1 MEFEKELKNKIC
13 KRNLERIEKNFQKHW
28 NSFDNLRTD
37 VIENIIHDIL
47 IEVKAVVR
55 LYNTMVSD
63 KNNQIFFDDKDITLN
78 SLIELKKK
86 VILSQSEKEYIE
98 YQNELDFSKENNIE
112 AIIEVLI
119 RRLLSEKTNIE
130 NLTEF
135 DKIREEK
142 FKGNIYA
149 NRYLH
154 IISLI
159 SGELFE
165 ESEDKFSKMISD
177 RVEENFNFH
186 INCGGY
192 AFEIDTC
199 IFPGKNDFDKS
210 VSNIL
215 ELFPFVRLVGDTQL
229 QEDEYLVLYRCSK
242 EGHHF
247 IKQANDGTFLEKEGG
262 NPPKNFEGWS
272 EIFKNSPEAAF
283 AVKKEHEMEYFDKYG
298 SIVIPRENSM
308 NFEETIMHAIKNMQN
323 TFEYHN
329 HIYSLKKT
337 DEEMIYVC
345 SNGKIVA
352 QVLRDEKDYDI
363 EIDEQSKRYISNTKP
378 SVMENGDS
386 EKQKNVE
393 GDLHDR

>member
-1 MEFEKELKNKIC
+1 MEFEKEFKNKIR
-13 KRNLERIEKNFQKHW
+13 KRNLEHIEKNFQRYW

-63 KNNQIFFDDKDITLN
+63 KNYQIFFDNKDITLN
-78 SLIELKKK
+78 SLMELKKK
-86 VILSQSEKEYIE
+86 IILRQSEKEYIE
-98 YQNELDFSKENNIE
+98 YQNELDFSKGNNIE

-119 RRLLSEKTNIE
+119 RRLISEKTNIE
-130 NLTEF
+130 DLTEF
-135 DKIREEK
+135 DKLREEK
-142 FKGNIYA
+142 FNGNIYA

-177 RVEENFNFH
+177 RVEENFNFY

-192 AFEIDTC
+192 AFEVDTC

-210 VSNIL
+210 VSSIL

-242 EGHHF
+242 GGHHF